1 MTLFIAYICNL
12 KFYEMM
18 KNIQLFALLTIGLV
32 FCSCSEENK
41 NGNSDNKNTSSS
53 KKNNI
58 NSTDDKPNSQEVS
71 LNSEL
76 QQTEQDFDGEI
87 NDYCDCMQAFNQE
100 LIELDKKIK
109 NKKVKTTDFKKNLND
124 LSMKYNQGECAE
136 YGKKIQSKYKS
147 LEEFITVCPEMEN
160 LISNVDIMGAKYFG
174 AQWEDF
180 MNKKKKSAKVKATK
194 SGLMYEVMKM
204 GKGAKPGPTSRVTVH
219 YHGTTPEGEIF
230 DSSVDRGEPSTFGLN
245 QVIAG
250 WTEGLQL
257 MPEGSK
263 FKFYIPQNLAY
274 GANPMP
280 GGPIKPYMPLV
291 FEVELI
297 KINS

>member
-1 MTLFIAYICNL
+1 MAFVI
-12 KFYEMM
+12 
-18 KNIQLFALLTIGLV
+18 
-32 FCSCSEENK
+32 CSCGEENE
-41 NGNSDNKNTSSS
+41 NGTSGDKNTSSAE
-53 KKNNI
+53 NN
-58 NSTDDKPNSQEVS
+58 NLNNTDGNLNTQEVS
-71 LNSEL
+71 LNSQL
-76 QQTEQDFDGEI
+76 QQPVQDFDGEI

-100 LIELDKKIK
+100 LIELDDKIK
-109 NKKVKTTDFKKNLND
+109 NKKVKMTDFEKNLND

-147 LEEFITVCPEMEN
+147 LEEFIKVCPEMQN
-160 LISNVDIMGAKYFG
+160 LISNVETMGAKYFG

-180 MNKKKKSAKVKATK
+180 MNKKKKSAKVKTTK

-204 GKGAKPGPTSRVTVH
+204 GKGAKPGPTSQVTVH

-274 GANPMP
+274 GANPRP